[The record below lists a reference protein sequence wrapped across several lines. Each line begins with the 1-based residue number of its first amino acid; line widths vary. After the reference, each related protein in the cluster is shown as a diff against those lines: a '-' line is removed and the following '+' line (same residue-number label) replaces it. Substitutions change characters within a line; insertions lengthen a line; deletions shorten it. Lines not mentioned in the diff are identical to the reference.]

1 MRAAIYNGI
10 HDVTVEDLPKP
21 ELVPGSVI
29 VKNIRSGICGTD
41 LYAFNING
49 ADMNIFQGNQFG
61 HEMAGIVAEK
71 ADDIED
77 IDVGDHVY
85 VNPMLYRKPTPELS
99 IEAGCCVAG
108 GFSEY
113 IRVEN
118 ARYGYNLEK
127 LDSEMT
133 WELAAMIEPCAVAYE
148 TLTKHKVTPETKVVI
163 YGGGKIGQSALALLK
178 TMGVKE
184 VIVTARN
191 PLRAAKVRQLG
202 GILCDTT
209 KRSAPDFIKE
219 YWGTGIGNC
228 NEETWLADFTID
240 AGGWHGALEELIANA
255 KSASDI
261 AIVALGQTEQ
271 KIVETALVNKGLSIH
286 GAYAYTPED
295 CREVI
300 RLMEK
305 APENFLP
312 LTTGTYPLSDIAQA
326 LKDASDSTKHMK
338 VLINLER

>member
-1 MRAAIYNGI
+1 MRAAIYNDI
-10 HDVTVEDLPKP
+10 HDVTVEEISKP
-21 ELVPGSVI
+21 DIIPGSVI

-49 ADMNIFQGNQFG
+49 PDMNISQGNQFG
-61 HEMAGIVAEK
+61 HEMAGIIAEK
-71 ADDIED
+71 AEDIEGID
-77 IDVGDHVY
+77 IGDHVY
-85 VNPMLYRKPTPELS
+85 VNPMLYCEPTSELS
-99 IEAGCCVAG
+99 AEAACCTAG

-118 ARYGYNLEK
+118 AGYGYNLEK
-127 LDSEMT
+127 LNPNMP

-148 TLTKHKVTPETKVVI
+148 TITKHKITPDTKVVI

-191 PLRAAKVRQLG
+191 PFRADKIKQLG

-209 KRSAPDFIKE
+209 IKSAPDFVKE
-219 YWGTGIGNC
+219 YWGRGVGNC
-228 NEETWLADFTID
+228 NEETWLADFAID

-255 KSASDI
+255 KAASDI

-271 KIVETALVNKGLSIH
+271 KIVETDLVNRGISIH

-338 VLINLER
+338 VLIDLER